1 MKKTTDKFNT
11 IEPNGELE
19 KNLERLKLSF
29 IKENYQN
36 LSETAAKKQW
46 SHLDFLTNLMEGE
59 ANTKWDNFI
68 NSRVRTAKFPVIKT
82 MDNFQ
87 WNFPKKINRPQI
99 QNFFRLNFIKEKANI
114 ILLGGVGLG
123 KTHIACSIGYE
134 ACLKGHS
141 VLYVNTINAINS
153 LSAAKNAGT
162 FHNEIKKFC
171 KPSVIILDELG
182 YLPIDKLGAD
192 LLFQIISHRYEQGSI
207 IITANRAYEEW
218 SEIFNNDATVTSA
231 MLDRILHHSDTSVIE
246 GDSFRMKDKIKK

>member
-1 MKKTTDKFNT
+1 MKNRKDNT
-11 IEPNGELE
+11 LEPNGALE
-19 KNLERLKLSF
+19 RNLERLKLSF
-29 IKENYQN
+29 IKKNYQN
-36 LSETAAKKQW
+36 LSEMAAKKQW

-68 NSRVRTAKFPVIKT
+68 NRRVKAAKFPVIKT

-87 WNFPKKINRPQI
+87 WNFPKKINREQV
-99 QNFFRLNFIKEKANI
+99 QNFFRLQFIKEKANI

-123 KTHIACSIGYE
+123 KTHIACSLGYE
-134 ACLKGHS
+134 ACLNGHS

-153 LSAAKNAGT
+153 LSAAKNSGT
-162 FHNEIKKFC
+162 LHLEIKKFC
-171 KPSVIILDELG
+171 KPSVLILDELG

-192 LLFQIISHRYEQGSI
+192 LLFQIISHRYEQGST
-207 IITANRAYEEW
+207 IITANRAYEDW